1 MFQQL
6 PRNYSRSH
14 HHHHFVTQI
23 ALFTLCQLLFV
34 IIRGLNVCSYP
45 CSSPIV
51 SHSRLNVISYPLLP
65 CEFPRCSA
73 SSYPLLPLLSSHSG
87 SCKQSSWILL
97 DSSQASPPSAYLSDS
112 MLVVTCGLPHHRL
125 LNTIIVG
132 QTPAPFLFLGP
143 NPSPLTDC
151 SHLKPTPSVVLYLKQ
166 PLTDCSHLKP
176 TPSVVLYLKQPLTD
190 CSHLKPLASDC
201 SLPQATPN
209 GLFSVNPSPV
219 TVLYLKQPL
228 TDCSHLKP
236 LASDCSLPQATHN
249 DCSVLQTPRQ

>member
-34 IIRGLNVCSYP
+34 IIREPNVCSYP

-51 SHSRLNVISYPLLP
+51 SHSGLNVISYSLLP

-125 LNTIIVG
+125 LNTIIVE

-143 NPSPLTDC
+143 NPSPLTLFFT
-151 SHLKPTPSVVLYLKQ
+151 SNSPPTAVVLYLKQ
-166 PLTDCSHLKP
+166 PLTDCSHLK
-176 TPSVVLYLKQPLTD
+176 
-190 CSHLKPLASDC
+190 HLASDC
-201 SLPQATPN
+201 SLPQIAHP
-209 GLFSVNPSPV
+209 
-219 TVLYLKQPL
+219 QPL
-228 TDCSHLKP
+228 FFTSSNP
-236 LASDCSLPQATHN
+236 
-249 DCSVLQTPRQ
+249 